1 MTKSGFI
8 DWLARR
14 QTQLEYRDVDHAVN
28 IILESIAQA
37 LATGERVEIRSF
49 GSFSLHYRPDRV
61 GRNPKSGDLVSI
73 SARYVPYF
81 KPGKRLREIVNNAE
95 AAPNPNL
102 DIEPDFGMPG

>member
-14 QTQLEYRDVDHAVN
+14 QTQLDYHDVDQAVN

-37 LATGERVEIRSF
+37 LAAGERVEIRSF

-81 KPGKRLREIVNNAE
+81 KPGKRLREIVNNEE
-95 AAPNPNL
+95 ADSNL
-102 DIEPDFGMPG
+102 NSDTEPDFELPE